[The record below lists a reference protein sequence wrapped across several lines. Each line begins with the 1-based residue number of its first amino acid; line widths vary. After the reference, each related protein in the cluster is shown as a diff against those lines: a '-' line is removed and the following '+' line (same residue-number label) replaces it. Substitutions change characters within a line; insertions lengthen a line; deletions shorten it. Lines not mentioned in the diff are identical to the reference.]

1 MSISLRNL
9 RASILLE
16 KSSDWNKTKQDTL
29 IFKYVKKIESTK
41 ILLGIQNQNTNYSLH
56 KRTNYARLTIQ
67 SRIKR
72 EKRFN
77 LLHLEIFASRL
88 IWTNRRWFLSSM
100 CWKILIVFILKR
112 KLRKIVITHQSWLIF
127 VVLLL
132 LHVIYQS
139 VSTLLKFR
147 SLVTVYDLMCMSILH
162 VETCQ
167 EMTHSEI
174 LKATMIRKIYIGFF

>member
-1 MSISLRNL
+1 MYHQNFEQNIFLTNHIEVSHEGVHSVYMSISLRNL

-72 EKRFN
+72 KKRFN
-77 LLHLEIFASRL
+77 LLHFEIFASRL
-88 IWTNRRWFLSSM
+88 IH
-100 CWKILIVFILKR
+100 WKKR
-112 KLRKIVITHQSWLIF
+112 CHSKPKKGFVHATKPKKGFEICNEFETIF
-127 VVLLL
+127 
-132 LHVIYQS
+132 
-139 VSTLLKFR
+139 KFR
-147 SLVTVYDLMCMSILH
+147 VILRNPQKFSWML
-162 VETCQ
+162 EKY
-167 EMTHSEI
+167 
-174 LKATMIRKIYIGFF
+174 L